1 MNLLRF
7 KMSEVRLEQ
16 CDVPLDDVD
25 APLAAGLREIT
36 RGAISKGRARMRLS
50 REVALHSSYF
60 DLKPFF
66 SLFLGYRADAHAYS
80 NPKISLVDES
90 SAVCEDGNA

>member
-1 MNLLRF
+1 
-7 KMSEVRLEQ
+7 
-16 CDVPLDDVD
+16 
-25 APLAAGLREIT
+25 
-36 RGAISKGRARMRLS
+36 MRLS

-66 SLFLGYRADAHAYS
+66 SLFLGYRADAHAYP

-90 SAVCEDGNA
+90 SAVCEDGDA